1 MWNRTLIALL
11 VASTSCLW
19 GADTHAAAVH
29 QREAPAKAAAAK
41 APARSDAQLE
51 ADIRA
56 RFARSKINADK
67 FQVHVQGGVATL
79 EGRTDVIQHKGTATR
94 MAKSAGAAA
103 VNNRIQISDAARE
116 KAAGNLAEGRRRA
129 QIKRSEARSAT
140 PQPRQT
146 R

>member
-1 MWNRTLIALL
+1 MWKGTLIALL
-11 VASTSCLW
+11 MASASCVW
-19 GADTHAAAVH
+19 GADTRAAAAH
-29 QREAPAKAAAAK
+29 QREAPTKSAAAK

-51 ADIRA
+51 GDIRA

-94 MAKSAGAAA
+94 IAKNAGAAA
-103 VNNRIQISDAARE
+103 VTNHIQISDAARQ
-116 KAAGNLAEGRRRA
+116 KAAGTLAEGRRRA
-129 QIKRSEARSAT
+129 QIKRGDARSDLR
-140 PQPRQT
+140 QPRQT